1 MKKGLSLF
9 LVASAVVFTQCKNE
23 TYQTQTATET
33 TSAQKEYKYETAPND
48 PLNARVYTLDN
59 GLKVYLT
66 DYEDAP
72 RVQTFIAVKAG
83 SKNDPSDA
91 TGLAHYL
98 EHMVFKGT
106 SKLGTQDWEKEKA
119 ELDKIEALY
128 EKHRNTTDPAMRKKI
143 YHQIDSISGVA
154 ATYAVANEYDK
165 ILGAIGAKGT
175 NAYTSV
181 EQTVYTNDI
190 PSNQLERWVALEAHR
205 FGELV
210 PRLFH
215 TELEAVYEEKNRTLD
230 NDGWKVM
237 ETLNAAMFPTHQ
249 YGTQ

>member
-1 MKKGLSLF
+1 NTNLNLMTKQKGTSLLLLALGLS
-9 LVASAVVFTQCKNE
+9 FTQCKNE
-23 TYQTQTATET
+23 TYQTQSVTDGAAVTAT
-33 TSAQKEYKYETAPND
+33 QKDYTYETAPND
-48 PLNARVYTLDN
+48 PLNARIYTLDN

-72 RVQTFIAVKAG
+72 RVQTYIAVRAG
-83 SKNDPSDA
+83 AKNDPADA

-106 SKLGTQDWEKEKA
+106 SELGTQNWEKEKV

-128 EKHRNTTDPAMRKKI
+128 EKHRNTTDPAQRKQI
-143 YHQIDSISGVA
+143 YHQIDSITGVA
-154 ATYAVANEYDK
+154 ASYAVANEYDK

-181 EQTVYTNDI
+181 EQTVYTNDV
-190 PSNQLERWVALEAHR
+190 PSNQLDRWAALEAHR

-215 TELEAVYEEKNRTLD
+215 TELE
-230 NDGWKVM
+230 
-237 ETLNAAMFPTHQ
+237 
-249 YGTQ
+249 